1 MVRAREVDA
10 QQTWGCWRRP
20 PSTAGAASSP
30 PPSAHETPPP
40 WPPRLCDR
48 RQPFR
53 QRGIFCYR
61 LFGRRSHS
69 SQFGSE
75 LSIAFCEVGPLPF
88 SIVLMR
94 LGVRPLLD
102 GQPEEAFQLGPKGRE
117 SEVYLARFCRFRCYV
132 VSDCPKAS
140 VASCSMAGC
149 SGLCVSKTRNSSAGS
164 IAKPPSSV
172 LCAESLPSRMARQ
185 MSTLLVLAFSAAS
198 SRLREPIASHPAR
211 PCRGRGWEV
220 AVNEALT
227 MRRFDFDEPED
238 QVAIALVSMA
248 RNFPRWNTRC
258 ASAIWSGVILA
269 ALGRLR
275 SGLSPSRALAGP
287 PSREH
292 SPRAFLRLRGHDAAR
307 GTGR

>member
-75 LSIAFCEVGPLPF
+75 LSIAFREVGPLPF

-117 SEVYLARFCRFRCYV
+117 SEVYLARFCLSGV
-132 VSDCPKAS
+132 TLVSDCPKAS
-140 VASCSMAGC
+140 VAAAASCSMAGC
-149 SGLCVSKTRNSSAGS
+149 SGLCVSETRNSSAGS

-172 LCAESLPSRMARQ
+172 VFAASLPSRMARQ
-185 MSTLLVLAFSAAS
+185 MSTLLVPVCSAAS
-198 SRLREPIASHPAR
+198 RRLRKAIATRPMRFAR
-211 PCRGRGWEV
+211 EGSRA
-220 AVNEALT
+220 AVNEGLT
-227 MRRFDFDEPED
+227 
-238 QVAIALVSMA
+238 
-248 RNFPRWNTRC
+248 
-258 ASAIWSGVILA
+258 
-269 ALGRLR
+269 
-275 SGLSPSRALAGP
+275 
-287 PSREH
+287 
-292 SPRAFLRLRGHDAAR
+292 
-307 GTGR
+307 

>member
-75 LSIAFCEVGPLPF
+75 LSIAFREVGPLPF

-117 SEVYLARFCRFRCYV
+117 SEVYLARFCCFRCYARFGLSQSLSRGRCV
-132 VSDCPKAS
+132 LFHGRLLGPLRLEDAEQFGRVDSEAS
-140 VASCSMAGC
+140 IVGPPRRKPAFPDGAPDVDFAR
-149 SGLCVSKTRNSSAGS
+149 SGLFRRLLKAQRAHCV
-164 IAKPPSSV
+164 
-172 LCAESLPSRMARQ
+172 PSRATNAGDEDGKWRL
-185 MSTLLVLAFSAAS
+185 TKLYRCAAS
-198 SRLREPIASHPAR
+198 SSTSLRMT
-211 PCRGRGWEV
+211 
-220 AVNEALT
+220 L
-227 MRRFDFDEPED
+227 
-238 QVAIALVSMA
+238 L
-248 RNFPRWNTRC
+248 
-258 ASAIWSGVILA
+258 
-269 ALGRLR
+269 
-275 SGLSPSRALAGP
+275 
-287 PSREH
+287 
-292 SPRAFLRLRGHDAAR
+292 
-307 GTGR
+307 